1 MISSA
6 VYLTL
11 ALMLA
16 EGINRDS
23 WRGRAGSVAVVAF
36 FSALAVL
43 IGMSR
48 VYLGVHWPRD
58 VLAGWCFG
66 RAWALLVGWGIGG
79 WGGGAAPRANRTH
92 VNADGTTRL
101 VVFMGG

>member
-16 EGINRDS
+16 EGVEVDG
-23 WRGRAGSVAVVAF
+23 WGGRAARVAVVAF
-36 FSALAVL
+36 FSLLAVL

-48 VYLGVHWPRD
+48 VYLGVHWPSD

-66 RAWALLVGWGIGG
+66 TAWALLVWMGDRWL
-79 WGGGAAPRANRTH
+79 GALRA
-92 VNADGTTRL
+92 
-101 VVFMGG
+101 